1 MKRKLYVIIAILLGG
16 GALYFLYG
24 LLTTRSH
31 SPSETKAISHQG
43 LDVHV
48 VYGRPYKKDRLIFGD
63 EKDGALVPYDK
74 YWRLGA
80 NEATEITFN
89 KNVHFADKTVQAGS
103 YRMYAV
109 PKAETWQISLNSELG
124 KFGYFE
130 PNYALD
136 VAKVEVPVN
145 KESEVVE
152 QFSISFEPADS
163 AGVIMRMVW
172 DQTAVYVPIRAD
184 E

>member
-1 MKRKLYVIIAILLGG
+1 MKRKLYVIIAILLGA
-16 GALYFLYG
+16 GAVYFLYQ
-24 LLTTRSH
+24 LITTRSH

-48 VYGRPYKKDRLIFGD
+48 VYGRPYKKDRLIFGE
-63 EKDGALVPYDK
+63 EKDGALVPYNK

-80 NEATEITFN
+80 NDATEITFN
-89 KNVHFADKTVQAGS
+89 KNVQFADKAVQAGS

-109 PKAETWQISLNSELG
+109 PKADSWQVTLNSELG

-136 VAKVEVPVN
+136 VAKVDVPVQT
-145 KESEVVE
+145 EPDTIE

-163 AGVIMRMVW
+163 TGVIMKMEW
-172 DQTAVYVPIRAD
+172 DQTAVYVPIRAN